1 MNEVRSGR
9 RIDDIVELREED
21 EEEEW
26 AHDFL
31 RRRPRAFLLVMFSAR
46 RRMCWG
52 GEPGIF
58 CFAGQ
63 CFHRFLPPF
72 AALSPFAMCTWRML
86 KKGAVVRNH
95 ERQKGQI
102 SIVLNIIQPH
112 MHISVDVFQLS
123 SETSVQR
130 TMKISICTKAM
141 SRANCFSSMLWA
153 LLCCR
158 PKRLWTLTWNINT
171 KILHTLTSS
180 SWNVNIFGCYFWSCI
195 HRRKKIL
202 PFQERGPLNPN
213 VAPQLRPF
221 ILEMFKIESQMHT
234 H

>member
-9 RIDDIVELREED
+9 RIDDVVELREED

-26 AHDFL
+26 PRDFL
-31 RRRPRAFLLVMFSAR
+31 RRQPHVHSSWLCSVLV
-46 RRMCWG
+46 G
-52 GEPGIF
+52 GRVEGGNQGS
-58 CFAGQ
+58 FALQGSVLIAY
-63 CFHRFLPPF
+63 CPLF

-95 ERQKGQI
+95 ERQKGHI
-102 SIVLNIIQPH
+102 SIVLNIIQQH
-112 MHISVDVFQLS
+112 TYISVDVFQLS
-123 SETSVQR
+123 SETSVRR
-130 TMKISICTKAM
+130 TMKILICTKAM

-171 KILHTLTSS
+171 KILHTLTSC

-195 HRRKKIL
+195 RCRKWREDINF
-202 PFQERGPLNPN
+202 PGAWTSEPECCCTAETFYPRN
-213 VAPQLRPF
+213 V
-221 ILEMFKIESQMHT
+221 
-234 H
+234 